1 MQPSQSHRGI
11 VNGHWEPSEPRSKLL
26 ELVRVGVAKLT
37 KKASHVTGDAEHEA
51 EHRDQLLAA
60 E

>member
-1 MQPSQSHRGI
+1 MQPSQSRRGI
-11 VNGHWEPSEPRSKLL
+11 VNGHWEPTESRSKLL

-37 KKASHVTGDAEHEA
+37 KKASDAAAPVQYEA
-51 EHRDQLLAA
+51 EHRDHPIAA

>member
-11 VNGHWEPSEPRSKLL
+11 VNGHWEPTESRSKLL
-26 ELVRVGVAKLT
+26 ALVRVGVAKLT
-37 KKASHVTGDAEHEA
+37 KKASDAAAHVKDEA
-51 EHRDQLLAA
+51 EHRDHPIAA